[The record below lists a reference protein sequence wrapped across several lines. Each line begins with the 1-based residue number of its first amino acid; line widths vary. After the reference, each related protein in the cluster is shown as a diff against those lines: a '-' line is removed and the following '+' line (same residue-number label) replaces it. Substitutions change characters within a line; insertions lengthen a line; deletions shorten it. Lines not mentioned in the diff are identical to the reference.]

1 MFISRAELAVKVKS
15 IIHSSKST
23 SEAINKIADLIKDS
37 QFITMSARELFHL
50 YEHQ

>member
-1 MFISRAELAVKVKS
+1 MFISRVELAVRVKS
-15 IIHSSKST
+15 IILDSKST
-23 SEAINKIADLIKDS
+23 HEAINRIEDLIKDS